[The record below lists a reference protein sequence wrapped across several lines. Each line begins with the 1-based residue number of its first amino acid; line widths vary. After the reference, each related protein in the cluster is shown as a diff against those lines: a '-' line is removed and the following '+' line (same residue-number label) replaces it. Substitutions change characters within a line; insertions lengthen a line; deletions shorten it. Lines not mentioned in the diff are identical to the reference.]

1 MALLQLPSAATVVE
15 VGPRDGLQSFSRW
28 VDTAVKVM
36 MIDRLSAAGLPVIE
50 AVSFASPK
58 AIPHL
63 RDAEEVM
70 ERIKKSPATTY
81 RGLTPN
87 RRGAERALATPVD
100 EIAGLVTASATYTSK
115 NQRMSIAQATEE
127 GLEVF
132 RLADRAGRRF
142 VMGIGMAMWCPYE
155 GTIPEAVVLELA
167 GRFWA
172 AGVRSYVVAGSMGME
187 DPAHVARLFS
197 RLADAFPGIELAYHV
212 HNMAGMATAN
222 IIAAL
227 HAGVT
232 AFEGS
237 ICGLGGGVATPRPI
251 GNLPTEDIV
260 QLLNTSGLDTGLST
274 AAVVEAA
281 RDIAEMLELPHQSHA
296 LLYGTREDVL
306 KATPC
311 RTS

>member
-1 MALLQLPSAATVVE
+1 VVE

-28 VDTAVKVM
+28 VDTGVKVE

-50 AVSFASPK
+50 AVSFASPN

-70 ERIKKSPATTY
+70 ERIKKRPGTTY
-81 RGLTPN
+81 RGLAPN
-87 RRGAERALATPVD
+87 RRGAERALATGVD

-115 NQRMSIAQATEE
+115 NQRMSIDQAVGE
-127 GLEVF
+127 GVEAF

-142 VMGIGMAMWCPYE
+142 VMGIGMALWCPYE
-155 GTIPEAVVLELA
+155 GRIPEALVLDLT

-187 DPAHVARLFS
+187 DPVHVAHLFS
-197 RLADAFPGIELAYHV
+197 RLFEEFPGIEVAYHV

-227 HAGVT
+227 QAGVT

-260 QLLNTSGLDTGLST
+260 QLLNTSGLETGLST
-274 AAVVEAA
+274 TAVVDAA
-281 RDIAEMLELPHQSHA
+281 RDIAHMLDLPHQSHA
-296 LLYGTREDVL
+296 LLYGTREDL
-306 KATPC
+306 LNPKPC
-311 RTS
+311 LTR